1 MGRSKAIDGAP
12 RVFLLAAVTLAL
24 SLALLVVTQPA
35 SASPDGAYN
44 HGGASCL
51 TCHPSYPTSLGPL
64 NDATCTSCHSGGFQS
79 RQTTGTATR
88 TCWTCHAPGQDMTS
102 VQATGCGTAAAGVGC
117 HSGPAHFGSN
127 AATCTSCHGV
137 AQSDTDPGTSAHHDQ
152 TDYTA
157 PATCTDC
164 HTPAKGLHTDFV
176 VGVACTTCHGGYDT
190 THPTPAAVKSP
201 TVTLT
206 AKPLIVKYGLTT
218 ILSGAIKSG
227 TAGVA
232 GKTVTLQQKP
242 VGSVGFVTVTET
254 TTGLDGAYAFV
265 AQSPT
270 MFTTYRI
277 VAQGAVVSR
286 TVVKPTLKTLDVK
299 VSPVLTV
306 ALART
311 SIVLGGKQTIK
322 GTLKPARI
330 AGKVTL
336 TIQRKVSGVW
346 KTQLAK
352 GVALSAASGYTT
364 YSYPYKPLKRG
375 SYRVKVSI
383 AATTQL
389 AAFTTTY
396 KTWVVK

>member
-1 MGRSKAIDGAP
+1 MARSKAIEGAP
-12 RVFLLAAVTLAL
+12 RAFLLAAVMFAL
-24 SLALLVVTQPA
+24 SLALLVLAQPA
-35 SASPDGAYN
+35 LASPDGAYN

-64 NDATCTSCHSGGFQS
+64 TDATCTSCHSGGFQS
-79 RQTTGTATR
+79 RQTIGTATR
-88 TCWTCHAPGQDMTS
+88 TCWTCHDPGQDMTN
-102 VQATGCGTAAAGVGC
+102 VQATGCGTAAAGAGC
-117 HSGPAHFGSN
+117 HGGAAHFGSN

-137 AQSDTDPGTSAHHDQ
+137 AQSAKNPGTSAHHDQ
-152 TDYTA
+152 TAYTA

-176 VGVACTTCHGGYDT
+176 VGVACTTCHDGFGT
-190 THPTPAAVKSP
+190 AHPDPLAMKLP

-218 ILSGAIKSG
+218 ILSGAVKSG

-254 TTGLDGAYAFV
+254 TTGLDGAYAFA

-270 MFTTYRI
+270 MLTTYRI
-277 VAQGAVVSR
+277 VVQGAVVSK
-286 TVVKPTLKTLDVK
+286 TVVKPALKTLDVK
-299 VSPVLTV
+299 VSPALTV
-306 ALART
+306 ALAKT
-311 SIVLGGKQTIK
+311 SIVFGSKQTIK
-322 GTLKPARI
+322 GTVEPARP
-330 AGKVTL
+330 GGVVKL

-346 KTQLAK
+346 KSLPAK
-352 GVALSAASGYTT
+352 NVALQAGTGYTT
-364 YSYPYKPLKRG
+364 FSLPYKPPSKG
-375 SYRVKVSI
+375 SYRVKASI
-383 AATTQL
+383 VATAQL
-389 AAFTTTY
+389 AAATTTY